1 LVKYQAEGLEFD
13 VEPGEYSLT
22 QEDWQMPRPGV
33 GPMRRV
39 SRAWRANAILLGD
52 GVF

>member
-22 QEDWQMPRPGV
+22 QQDWQMPRPGSGTDEKGV
-33 GPMRRV
+33 ARLA
-39 SRAWRANAILLGD
+39 SNAILLGD